1 MLGIQISSKMC
12 YAKRLEDGEGVRT
25 ACRENRWECTKRI
38 DRQTDESNDG
48 EVQQQ
53 CKWSEGISIRTWLL
67 KYWAVKKTVTR
78 DTT

>member
-1 MLGIQISSKMC
+1 M
-12 YAKRLEDGEGVRT
+12 RT